1 MDLNLNITLDA
12 SSRMLH
18 VCADLKEAAALAA
31 TLSRGVPVQTEVPAV
46 AEPQPEAEAK
56 QAPTT
61 EPTKKP
67 KAAAKPK
74 APVKAAA
81 PEPQPEAAQESE
93 EEEASAPLV
102 TYPDPFT
109 DTFYR
114 AAMTSQID
122 RICEAAGSA
131 LERGKVVAEL
141 KRIASDVFKKERP
154 MDITGTDER
163 GRFINYL
170 KSLTYNAAEGRF
182 ITETPF

>member
-1 MDLNLNITLDA
+1 
-12 SSRMLH
+12 MLH

-31 TLSRGVPVQTEVPAV
+31 TLSRGVPVQTEVSAV

-56 QAPTT
+56 QDPTP

-67 KAAAKPK
+67 KAAVKLK
-74 APVKAAA
+74 SPVKAAA
-81 PEPQPEAAQESE
+81 PEPQPE

-141 KRIASDVFKKERP
+141 KRIASDIFKKERP

-163 GRFINYL
+163 GRFIDYL
-170 KSLTYNAAEGRF
+170 KSLIYNAAEGRL
-182 ITETPF
+182 ITEPPF